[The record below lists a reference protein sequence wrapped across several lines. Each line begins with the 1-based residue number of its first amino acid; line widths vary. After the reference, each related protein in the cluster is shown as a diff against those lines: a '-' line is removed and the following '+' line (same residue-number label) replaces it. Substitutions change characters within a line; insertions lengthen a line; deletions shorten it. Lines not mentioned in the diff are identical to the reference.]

1 MIHLVEATH
10 ITDTVIRKNFTNKL
24 GTQNLEK
31 RLDIV
36 QPFNLQIK

>member
-10 ITDTVIRKNFTNKL
+10 ITEIVIRKKSTNKL
-24 GTQNLEK
+24 GTQNLEE

-36 QPFNLQIK
+36 